1 MSLWRHLKGGIMS
14 EYAELLKQQKETYLS
29 GVTKPISFRIEQLKK
44 LKTLLKENEEV
55 LTDAVHM
62 DFKKPAFE
70 TFGTEIG
77 LIIGE
82 INYALKNLDD
92 WVKPEKVPTSL
103 VNFPSENYILK
114 EPYGSVL
121 IIAPWN
127 YPVQLSLLPLVG
139 ALAAGNTAV
148 IKPSE
153 LTPHTSSALSDLI
166 ALYFPSDVVAVCEGG
181 VETSTALLEQNF
193 DYIFFTGSTRV
204 GKIIM
209 QSAASRLIPVTLELG
224 GKTPCIVD
232 ETADLE
238 ISAKRIAWGKF
249 VNAGQTCVAPDY
261 LLVHPK
267 IKPEFL
273 EELKKAITSLY
284 GEDPEQSEDYPRI
297 INEAHFNRLSSF
309 LSDGEVAFGG
319 KTNPASNYL
328 SPTILDEITW
338 DDPVM
343 QDEIFGPVL
352 PVLTYNDF
360 QDAVSQIR
368 NAPRPL
374 ALYVFTSNEETEKY
388 FLENVSFGGGA
399 INDTIA
405 QLGNHHLSFGGV
417 GASGFGSYHGKASF
431 DSFSH
436 QKSIM
441 KKNFLVDIP
450 IRYAPYDGKMK
461 WLKTIFR

>member
-1 MSLWRHLKGGIMS
+1 MN
-14 EYAELLKQQKETYLS
+14 EYVALLNQQKETYLS
-29 GVTKPISFRIEQLKK
+29 GVTKPIEFRKELLKK
-44 LKTLLKENEEV
+44 LKVLLKENQQVIIE
-55 LTDAVHM
+55 AVHN

-77 LIIGE
+77 LIIGD
-82 INYALKNLDD
+82 INYALKNLED
-92 WVKPEKVPTSL
+92 WVEPQKVPSSL

-139 ALAAGNTAV
+139 ALAAGNTAI

-153 LTPHTSSALSDLI
+153 LTPHTSSALSDLV
-166 ALYFPSDVVAVCEGG
+166 ALYFPSDIVAVCEGG
-181 VETSTALLEQNF
+181 VETSTALLELNF

-232 ETADLE
+232 ETANLE

-261 LLVHPK
+261 LLVHPS
-267 IKPEFL
+267 IKEQLL
-273 EELKKAITSLY
+273 EELKKAIISLY
-284 GEDPEQSEDYPRI
+284 GDDPERSGDFSRI
-297 INEAHFNRLSSF
+297 INKKHFDRLSSY
-309 LSDGEVAFGG
+309 LNDGKLVFGG
-319 KTNPASNYL
+319 ETNTATNYI
-328 SPTILDEITW
+328 SPTILDKITW
-338 DDPVM
+338 DHSVM
-343 QDEIFGPVL
+343 KEEIFGPIL
-352 PVLTYNDF
+352 PVLTYSDL

-374 ALYVFTSNEETEKY
+374 ALYLFTSKENTEKY
-388 FLENVSFGGGA
+388 FLEHVSFGGGA

-405 QLGNHHLSFGGV
+405 QMGNHHLSFGGV

>member
-1 MSLWRHLKGGIMS
+1 MS
-14 EYAELLKQQKETYLS
+14 EYAELLKQQKENFLS
-29 GVTKPISFRIEQLKK
+29 GTTKPLSFRKEQLRK
-44 LKTLLKENEEV
+44 LKKLLKENEEV

-92 WVKPEKVPTSL
+92 WVAPEKVPTSL

-127 YPVQLSLLPLVG
+127 YPVQLCLLPLVG
-139 ALAAGNTAV
+139 ALAAGNTAI

-153 LTPHTSSALSDLI
+153 LTPHTSGALSDLV
-166 ALYFPSDVVAVCEGG
+166 ALYFPSDIVAVCEGG
-181 VETSTALLEQNF
+181 AETSTALLELDF
-193 DYIFFTGSTRV
+193 DYFFFTGSTRV
-204 GKIIM
+204 GKIVM
-209 QSAASRLIPVTLELG
+209 QKAASRLIPVTLELG

-232 ETADLE
+232 ETANLE

-261 LLVHPK
+261 LLVHPS
-267 IKPEFL
+267 IKEEFL
-273 EELKKAITSLY
+273 EELKSAIISLY

-297 INEAHFNRLSSF
+297 VNEDHFNRLASY
-309 LSDGEVAFGG
+309 LDEGELIYGG
-319 KTNPASNYL
+319 KTNPATNYI
-328 SPTILDEITW
+328 SPTILSEITW
-338 DDPVM
+338 ADTPMKEEV
-343 QDEIFGPVL
+343 FGPIL
-352 PVLTYNDF
+352 PVLTYNDLHH
-360 QDAVSQIR
+360 AVSQIR

-374 ALYVFTSNEETEKY
+374 ALYVFTSDENTEKY

-450 IRYAPYDGKMK
+450 IRYAPYEGKMK

>member
-1 MSLWRHLKGGIMS
+1 MINFDAILDKQRAYFRDGHTKSLD
-14 EYAELLKQQKETYLS
+14 
-29 GVTKPISFRIEQLKK
+29 FRIKQLET
-44 LKTLLKENEEV
+44 LKTLLKENEEE
-55 LTDAVHM
+55 LMNAVYE
-62 DFKKPAFE
+62 DFKKPPFE

-77 LIIGE
+77 LIINE
-82 INYALKNLDD
+82 INFALKNIEK
-92 WVKPEKVPTSL
+92 WVRPQSVPSSL
-103 VNFPSENYILK
+103 VNFPSKNYILK
-114 EPYGSVL
+114 EPYGNVL

-127 YPVQLSLLPLVG
+127 YPIQLCLLPLVG

-153 LTPHTSSALSDLI
+153 LTTQTSAVLEKLI
-166 ALYFPSDVVAVCEGG
+166 ATYFKPEVATVVLGG
-181 VETSTALLEQNF
+181 VETSSELLELPFN
-193 DYIFFTGSTRV
+193 YIFFTGSTRV

-209 QSAASRLIPVTLELG
+209 QSAAKRLIPVTLELG

-238 ISAKRIAWGKF
+238 ISAKRIVWGKF

-261 LLVHPK
+261 LLVQST
-267 IKPEFL
+267 IRDEFL
-273 EELKKAITSLY
+273 DHLKTAIVSLY
-284 GEDPEQSEDYPRI
+284 GEDPSLSDDFTRI
-297 INEAHFNRLSSF
+297 INNDHFDRLSALLNNGTSVIGGETDASQCYIAPTV
-309 LSDGEVAFGG
+309 LS
-319 KTNPASNYL
+319 
-328 SPTILDEITW
+328 EITW
-338 DDPVM
+338 EDPIM
-343 QDEIFGPVL
+343 KDEIFGPIL
-352 PVLTYNDF
+352 PVLTFSDVD
-360 QDAVSQIR
+360 DAIAQILQTT
-368 NAPRPL
+368 RPL
-374 ALYVFTSNEETEKY
+374 ALYLFTSKDATEKKV
-388 FLENVSFGGGA
+388 LEQVSFGGGA

-450 IRYAPYDGKMK
+450 LRYAPYDDKIK

>member
-1 MSLWRHLKGGIMS
+1 MK
-14 EYAELLKQQKETYLS
+14 
-29 GVTKPISFRIEQLKK
+29 IS
-44 LKTLLKENEEV
+44 
-55 LTDAVHM
+55 
-62 DFKKPAFE
+62 KKPPFE

-77 LIIGE
+77 LIINE
-82 INYALKNLDD
+82 INFALKNIEK
-92 WVKPEKVPTSL
+92 WVRPQSVPTSL
-103 VNFPSENYILK
+103 VNFPSKNYILK
-114 EPYGSVL
+114 EPYGNVL

-127 YPVQLSLLPLVG
+127 YPIQLCLLPMVG

-153 LTPHTSSALSDLI
+153 LTTQTSAVLEKLI
-166 ALYFPSDVVAVCEGG
+166 ATYFNPEVATVVLGG
-181 VETSTALLEQNF
+181 VETSSELLELPFN
-193 DYIFFTGSTRV
+193 YIFFTGSTRV

-209 QSAASRLIPVTLELG
+209 QSAAKRLIPVTLELG

-238 ISAKRIAWGKF
+238 ISAKRIVWGKF

-261 LLVHPK
+261 LLVQDT
-267 IKPEFL
+267 IRDEFL
-273 EELKKAITSLY
+273 DHLKTAIVSLY
-284 GEDPEQSEDYPRI
+284 GEDPSRSDDFTRI
-297 INEAHFNRLSSF
+297 INNEHFERLAALLHDGTTVIGGETDASQCYIAPTV
-309 LSDGEVAFGG
+309 LS
-319 KTNPASNYL
+319 
-328 SPTILDEITW
+328 EITW
-338 DDPVM
+338 NDPIM
-343 QDEIFGPVL
+343 KDEIFGPIL
-352 PVLTYNDF
+352 PVLTFSDVD
-360 QDAVSQIR
+360 DAIAQILQTT
-368 NAPRPL
+368 RPL
-374 ALYVFTSNEETEKY
+374 ALYLFTSKDATEKKV
-388 FLENVSFGGGA
+388 LEQVSFGGGA

-450 IRYAPYDGKMK
+450 LRYAPYDDKIK

>member
-1 MSLWRHLKGGIMS
+1 MSNFDAILD
-14 EYAELLKQQKETYLS
+14 KQRAYFRD
-29 GVTKPISFRIEQLKK
+29 GHTKSLDFRIKQLET
-44 LKTLLKENEEV
+44 LKTLLKENEEE
-55 LTDAVHM
+55 LMNAVYE
-62 DFKKPAFE
+62 DFKKPPFE

-77 LIIGE
+77 LIINE
-82 INYALKNLDD
+82 INFALKNIEK
-92 WVKPEKVPTSL
+92 WVRPQSVPSSL
-103 VNFPSENYILK
+103 VNFPSKNYILK
-114 EPYGSVL
+114 EPYGNVL

-127 YPVQLSLLPLVG
+127 YPIQLCLLPLVG

-153 LTPHTSSALSDLI
+153 LTTQTSAVLEKLI
-166 ALYFPSDVVAVCEGG
+166 ATYFNPEVATVVLGG
-181 VETSTALLEQNF
+181 VETSSELLELPFN
-193 DYIFFTGSTRV
+193 YIFFTGSTRV

-209 QSAASRLIPVTLELG
+209 QSAAKRLIPVTLELG

-238 ISAKRIAWGKF
+238 ISAKRIVWGKF

-261 LLVHPK
+261 LLVQDT
-267 IKPEFL
+267 IREEFL
-273 EELKKAITSLY
+273 DHLKTAIVSLY
-284 GEDPEQSEDYPRI
+284 GEDPSRSDDFTRI
-297 INEAHFNRLSSF
+297 INNEHFERLAALLHDGTTVIGGETDASQCYIAPTV
-309 LSDGEVAFGG
+309 LS
-319 KTNPASNYL
+319 
-328 SPTILDEITW
+328 EITW
-338 DDPVM
+338 NDPIM
-343 QDEIFGPVL
+343 KDEIFGPIL
-352 PVLTYNDF
+352 PVLTFSDVD
-360 QDAVSQIR
+360 DAIAQILQTT
-368 NAPRPL
+368 RPL
-374 ALYVFTSNEETEKY
+374 ALYLFTSKDATEKKV
-388 FLENVSFGGGA
+388 LEQVSFGGGA

-450 IRYAPYDGKMK
+450 LRYAPYDDKIK